1 MKMIKRC
8 PSGCRFF
15 LLYDEQP
22 SEEQDSRGKGYDD
35 PAGKAL
41 AAAVRVLVEVRM
53 GYHTELIVLDIV
65 LIISHFLW
73 MLRCMP

>member
-1 MKMIKRC
+1 M
-8 PSGCRFF
+8 
-15 LLYDEQP
+15 LYDEQS
-22 SEEQDSRGKGYDD
+22 SEEHDSRGKGYDD

-53 GYHTELIVLDIV
+53 GYHTELVVLDIV

-73 MLRCMP
+73 MLQCMPSVVPEPLGRR